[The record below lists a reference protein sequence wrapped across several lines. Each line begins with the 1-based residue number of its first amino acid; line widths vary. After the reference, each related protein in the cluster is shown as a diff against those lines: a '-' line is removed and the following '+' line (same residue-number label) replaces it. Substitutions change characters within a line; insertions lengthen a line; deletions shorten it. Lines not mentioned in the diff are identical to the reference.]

1 MGKILQISKNDL
13 VVKFNTEKPE
23 GSLERSLDISKA
35 KKLLGFKPRWTLEE
49 GLRITIEWFKEQNL

>member
-1 MGKILQISKNDL
+1 MILRISKNDL

-23 GSLERSLDISKA
+23 GSLERSIDITKA
-35 KKLLGFKPRWTLEE
+35 KKMLGFKPRLTLEE